1 VAALPGD
8 THVGTAAAAAAAP
21 RSIMDVKPESAA
33 ARGVLATGVDEPAP
47 EQLLAEL
54 ESQLAALRATVDE
67 QRITMA
73 DQAASLVQQEAE
85 RGRLLNEL
93 HTKLGAAA
101 PPKDSHGRYRRVK
114 SVTVRSGGLTER
126 VVALRPRPRP
136 TPAGAPSDSPHSL
149 AGPVLEL
156 PTHGRLDA
164 QLATQR
170 VAIERQHAAISEQA
184 AALAG
189 QAEDNTV
196 LSQLLREELGDAE
209 EYDVDDVALVRG
221 GVVDLSTGSITH
233 THRVTGQVITL
244 RAPDPDGAA
253 VERDSLLE
261 GNSPTQFSRRKSIDC
276 YY

>member
-1 VAALPGD
+1 
-8 THVGTAAAAAAAP
+8 
-21 RSIMDVKPESAA
+21 MDVKPESAA
-33 ARGVLATGVDEPAP
+33 AGGVLATSVDEPAP

-54 ESQLAALRATVDE
+54 ESQLAALQATADE
-67 QRITMA
+67 QRVTMA

-101 PPKDSHGRYRRVK
+101 PPKDRHGRYRRVK

-136 TPAGAPSDSPHSL
+136 THAGAPSDSPPSL
-149 AGPVLEL
+149 AGLVPEL

-164 QLATQR
+164 QLAAQR
-170 VAIERQHAAISEQA
+170 VAIEWQHAAISEQA

-196 LSQLLREELGDAE
+196 LSQLLRGELGDAE
-209 EYDVDDVALVRG
+209 EYDVDDVALVRR

-233 THRVTGQVITL
+233 THRVTGQVIKL

-261 GNSPTQFSRRKSIDC
+261 GNSPARFPRRESIEC
-276 YY
+276 YYK